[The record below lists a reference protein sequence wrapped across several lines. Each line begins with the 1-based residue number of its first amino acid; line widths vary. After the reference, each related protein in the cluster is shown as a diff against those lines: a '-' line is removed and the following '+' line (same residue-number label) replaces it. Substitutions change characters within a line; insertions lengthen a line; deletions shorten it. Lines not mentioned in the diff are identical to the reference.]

1 MDKPQ
6 LLAKA
11 NPPTWLKTLV
21 IIIIGLGIFFRFAH
35 LGQKI
40 YCCDESWTSV
50 AISGNTVAEL
60 RQEVSHHQGT
70 IPITTFDKYQHINPD
85 HGVADTLNYLITSD
99 PQHPPL
105 YYVMVRLWAQVFG
118 DSPTG
123 VRSLSALI
131 SLLIFP
137 SVYWLC
143 LELFESPVV
152 GWVAMALIAVSP
164 WQLFFAQE
172 ARQYSLWMGEI
183 LGSSAALLRAI
194 RQENKGNWAV
204 YTLTLALGLY
214 THLFTVLVMIA
225 HGIYVVI
232 QQQFRFTKTFLN
244 YLLGTIA
251 AFLMFLPWLI
261 VLITH
266 LSTALELT
274 SGFAVRWID
283 NPFELITIFLIR
295 VTRTF
300 FDLNLTSDR
309 VVFNSLTLEGS
320 LFYSIPALIFSLV
333 LILYLIFFI
342 GKVSQNKTSLFI
354 FVLGGFTG
362 LLLVIYDLIFGGI
375 RSLQVRY
382 QLPLYLSI
390 EIIVAYVLV
399 FYIFQEQTWRQKI
412 AQFMIVGLLIAG
424 LVSDVRFF
432 QAENWWTQLDG
443 QFIKETSQVINQLE
457 RPLLVINDSPVNL
470 GGILTLSHYL
480 PKVRLLPIE
489 DSEMVPISQE
499 YNHILFMQNNSSLF
513 HQLEQDK
520 SYHLKVIKVLNP
532 PPGGL
537 WQFDKIEN
545 AKVVRTNITWLVESI

>member
-1 MDKPQ
+1 MDEPQ
-6 LLAKA
+6 LPSKA
-11 NPPTWLKTLV
+11 NPPTWVKILV
-21 IIIIGLGIFFRFAH
+21 ISLMGLGIFFRFAH

-60 RQEVSHHQGT
+60 KQEVSHHQGT
-70 IPITTFDKYQHINPD
+70 IPITTFDKYQHINSD
-85 HGVADTLNYLITSD
+85 RGVADTVNYLITSD

-118 DSPTG
+118 DSPIG

-131 SLLIFP
+131 SLLTFP

-164 WQLFFAQE
+164 LQLFFAQE
-172 ARQYSLWMGEI
+172 ARQYSLWMVEI
-183 LGSSAALLRAI
+183 LVSTAALLRAI

-232 QQQFRFTKTFLN
+232 QEQFRFTKTLFN
-244 YLLGTIA
+244 YLLVTIA

-261 VLITH
+261 VIITH
-266 LSTALELT
+266 IRTALELT
-274 SGFAVRWID
+274 SEFAIRRID
-283 NPFELITIFLIR
+283 NPFELIAIFLIR

-300 FDLNLTSDR
+300 FDLNLTLDTL
-309 VVFNSLTLEGS
+309 VFKSLAVEGS
-320 LFYSIPALIFSLV
+320 LFSSITTLIFSLF
-333 LILYLIFFI
+333 LIILLIWFLVKVPPNNTSLLIF
-342 GKVSQNKTSLFI
+342 L
-354 FVLGGFTG
+354 LGGFTG
-362 LLLVIYDLIFGGI
+362 LLLVIYDLIFGGT

-390 EIIVAYVLV
+390 QIIVAYVLA

-412 AQFMIVGLLIAG
+412 AQFIIVGLLIAG
-424 LVSDVRFF
+424 FVSDIRFF
-432 QAENWWTQLDG
+432 QAENWWTQSDG
-443 QFIKETSQVINQLE
+443 QFTKETSQVINQSE

-480 PKVRLLPIE
+480 PKVRLLPSSDAE
-489 DSEMVPISQE
+489 LLPIPQNYSQ
-499 YNHILFMQNNSSLF
+499 IFFLQNNSSLF
-513 HQLEQDK
+513 HQLKQDR

-537 WQFDKIEN
+537 WQFDK
-545 AKVVRTNITWLVESI
+545 VEK

>member
-6 LLAKA
+6 LLASS
-11 NPPTWLKTLV
+11 NPPTWLKILV
-21 IIIIGLGIFFRFAH
+21 IIIMGLGIFFRFAH

-50 AISGNTVAEL
+50 AISGNTLAEL

-123 VRSLSALI
+123 VRSLSAVI

-152 GWVAMALIAVSP
+152 GWVAIALIAVSP
-164 WQLFFAQE
+164 LQLYFAQE
-172 ARQYSLWMGEI
+172 ARQYSLWMVEI
-183 LGSSAALLRAI
+183 LVSSAALLRAI
-194 RQENKGNWAV
+194 RQENKVNWAV
-204 YTLTLALGLY
+204 YALTLALGLY
-214 THLFTVLVMIA
+214 THLFTVLVIIA
-225 HGIYVVI
+225 HGIYVLI
-232 QQQFRFTKTFLN
+232 QQQFRFTKTLLN
-244 YLLGTIA
+244 YLLATIA

-274 SGFAVRWID
+274 SGFTIKLIN
-283 NPFELITIFLIR
+283 NPFELIAIFLIR
-295 VTRTF
+295 VSRTF
-300 FDLNLTSDR
+300 FDFNLTSSIG
-309 VVFNSLTLEGS
+309 VFNSLVVEGY
-320 LFYSIPALIFSLV
+320 LYYSIPTLIFSLV
-333 LILYLIFFI
+333 LIIYLILFFV
-342 GKVSQNKTSLFI
+342 KVPQNKTSLFI
-354 FVLGGFTG
+354 FLLGGFTS
-362 LLLVIYDLIFGGI
+362 LLLVIYDLIFGGT

-382 QLPLYLSI
+382 QLPLYLSL
-390 EIIVAYVLV
+390 EILVASVLA

-432 QAENWWTQLDG
+432 QAENWWTQLEG
-443 QFIKETSQVINQLE
+443 QFIKETSQVISKSE
-457 RPLLVINDSPVNL
+457 KALLVINDSQVNL
-470 GGILTLSHYL
+470 GGILTLSRHYL
-480 PKVRLLPIE
+480 PKVRLLPIA
-489 DSEMVPISQE
+489 DSEPVPIPQE
-499 YNHILFMQNNSSLF
+499 YSQILFMQNNSSLF
-513 HQLEQDK
+513 HQMEQDK
-520 SYHLKVIKVLNP
+520 SYHLKVIKVANV

-537 WQFDKIEN
+537 WQFDK
-545 AKVVRTNITWLVESI
+545 VEKL

>member
-11 NPPTWLKTLV
+11 NTPTWVKILV
-21 IIIIGLGIFFRFAH
+21 ISLIGLGIFFRFAH
-35 LGQKI
+35 LGQKT

-50 AISGNTVAEL
+50 AISGHTVAEL
-60 RQEVSHHQGT
+60 KQEVSHHQGT
-70 IPITTFDKYQHINPD
+70 IPITTFDKYQHINSD
-85 HGVADTLNYLITSD
+85 RGVADTVNYLITSD

-152 GWVAMALIAVSP
+152 GWFAMALIAVSP
-164 WQLFFAQE
+164 LQLFFAQE
-172 ARQYSLWMGEI
+172 ARQYSLWMVEI
-183 LGSSAALLRAI
+183 LVSSAALLRAI
-194 RQENKGNWAV
+194 RQENKANWAV

-225 HGIYVVI
+225 HGIYLVI
-232 QQQFRFTKTFLN
+232 QEEFRFTKTLFN
-244 YLLGTIA
+244 YLLVTIA

-274 SGFAVRWID
+274 SEFAIRRID
-283 NPFELITIFLIR
+283 NPFELIAIFLIR

-300 FDLNLTSDR
+300 FDLNLTLDTL
-309 VVFNSLTLEGS
+309 VFKSLAVEGS
-320 LFYSIPALIFSLV
+320 LFSSITTLIFSLFV
-333 LILYLIFFI
+333 IIFLILFLVKVPPNNTSLLIF
-342 GKVSQNKTSLFI
+342 L
-354 FVLGGFTG
+354 LGVFTG
-362 LLLVIYDLIFGGI
+362 LLLVIYDLIFGGT

-390 EIIVAYVLV
+390 QIIIAYVLA
-399 FYIFQEQTWRQKI
+399 FYIFQEQALRQKI
-412 AQFMIVGLLIAG
+412 GQFIIVGLLIAG
-424 LVSDVRFF
+424 FVSDVRFF
-432 QAENWWTQLDG
+432 QAENWWTQSDG
-443 QFIKETSQVINQLE
+443 QFTKETSQVMNQSE
-457 RPLLVINDSPVNL
+457 RSLLVINDSPVNL

-480 PKVRLLPIE
+480 PKVRLLPIA
-489 DSEMVPISQE
+489 DSELLPIPQNYSQ
-499 YNHILFMQNNSSLF
+499 IFFMQNNSSLF
-513 HQLEQDK
+513 HQLKQDR
-520 SYHLKVIKVLNP
+520 SYQLKIIKVLNP

-537 WQFDKIEN
+537 WEFDKVD
-545 AKVVRTNITWLVESI
+545 KL

>member
-1 MDKPQ
+1 MNNQPQ
-6 LLAKA
+6 LLAKV
-11 NPPTWLKTLV
+11 NPPTWLKILV
-21 IIIIGLGIFFRFAH
+21 IILLGLGIFFRFAH

-85 HGVADTLNYLITSD
+85 DGVADTLNYLITSD

-164 WQLFFAQE
+164 LQLFFAQE
-172 ARQYSLWMGEI
+172 ARQYSLWMVEI
-183 LGSSAALLRAI
+183 LVSSAALLRAI
-194 RQENKGNWAV
+194 RQENKQNWAV

-232 QQQFRFTKTFLN
+232 QQHFRFTKTFLN

-251 AFLMFLPWLI
+251 AFLMLLPWLI

-274 SGFAVRWID
+274 SGWAIKRIE
-283 NPFELITIFLIR
+283 NPFELMAIFLIR

-300 FDLNLTSDR
+300 FDLNLTSDL

-333 LILYLIFFI
+333 GIIYLIFFFV
-342 GKVSQNKTSLFI
+342 KVPKNKASLLI
-354 FVLGGFTG
+354 FLLGGFTG
-362 LLLVIYDLIFGGI
+362 LLLVTYDLIFGGT

-382 QLPLYLSI
+382 QLSLYLSI
-390 EIIVAYVLV
+390 EILVAYVLA

-412 AQFMIVGLLIAG
+412 GQSIILGLLIAG

-432 QAENWWTQLDG
+432 QAENWWTQSDG

-457 RPLLVINDSPVNL
+457 KPLLVINDSPVNL

-480 PKVRLLPIE
+480 PKVRLLPIA
-489 DSEMVPISQE
+489 DSELLPISQE
-499 YNHILFMQNNSSLF
+499 YNQIFFMQNNSSLF
-513 HQLEQDK
+513 HQMEQDK
-520 SYHLKVIKVLNP
+520 SYHLKVIKVLNL

-537 WQFDKIEN
+537 WEFDK
-545 AKVVRTNITWLVESI
+545 VEKM

>member
-1 MDKPQ
+1 MEKSQ
-6 LLAKA
+6 LLASS
-11 NPPTWLKTLV
+11 NPPTWLKILV
-21 IIIIGLGIFFRFAH
+21 IILIGLGIFFRFAH
-35 LGQKI
+35 LGQKT

-50 AISGNTVAEL
+50 AISGHTVAEL
-60 RQEVSHHQGT
+60 RQEVSHHQST

-85 HGVADTLNYLITSD
+85 RGVADTLNYLITSD

-152 GWVAMALIAVSP
+152 GWVAMGLIAVSP
-164 WQLFFAQE
+164 LHLFFAQE
-172 ARQYSLWMGEI
+172 ARQYSLWMVEI

-194 RQENKGNWAV
+194 RQENKRNWAV

-251 AFLMFLPWLI
+251 AFLMLLPWLI

-274 SGFAVRWID
+274 SGFAIRWIN
-283 NPFELITIFLIR
+283 NPFELIAIFLIR

-300 FDLNLTSDR
+300 FDLNLTSQT

-320 LFYSIPALIFSLV
+320 LFYSIPTLIFSLF
-333 LILYLIFFI
+333 LIIYLIFFI
-342 GKVSQNKTSLFI
+342 VKVPQNKTSLFI
-354 FVLGGFTG
+354 FLLGGFPG

-375 RSLQVRY
+375 RSIQVRY
-382 QLPLYLSI
+382 QLPLYLSL
-390 EIIVAYVLV
+390 EILVAYVLA

-412 AQFMIVGLLIAG
+412 AQFMILGLLIAG
-424 LVSDVRFF
+424 LVSDVKFF
-432 QAENWWTQLDG
+432 QAENWWTQSDS

-457 RPLLVINDSPVNL
+457 KPLLVINDSPVNL
-470 GGILTLSHYL
+470 GGILTLSHYF
-480 PKVRLLPIE
+480 PKVRLLPIA
-489 DSEMVPISQE
+489 DSEMVQIPQE
-499 YNHILFMQNNSSLF
+499 YNQILFMQNNSSLF

-537 WQFDKIEN
+537 WQFDK
-545 AKVVRTNITWLVESI
+545 VEKL

>member
-1 MDKPQ
+1 MNKPQ
-6 LLAKA
+6 LLVKA
-11 NPPTWLKTLV
+11 NPPTWLKILV

-35 LGQKI
+35 LGQKT

-50 AISGNTVAEL
+50 AISGHTLAEL

-70 IPITTFDKYQHINPD
+70 IPITTFDKYQHINPE

-131 SLLIFP
+131 SVLIFP

-164 WQLFFAQE
+164 LQLFFAQE
-172 ARQYSLWMGEI
+172 ARQYSLWMVEI
-183 LGSSAALLRAI
+183 LVSSAALLRAI
-194 RQENKGNWAV
+194 RQENKRNWAV

-225 HGIYVVI
+225 HGIYVII
-232 QQQFRFTKTFLN
+232 QQHFRFTKTLLN

-251 AFLMFLPWLI
+251 AFLMLLPWLI

-266 LSTALELT
+266 LSTALQLT
-274 SGFAVRWID
+274 SGWGIIRID
-283 NPFELITIFLIR
+283 NPFELIAIFLIR

-300 FDLNLTSDR
+300 LDLNLTSDTLA
-309 VVFNSLTLEGS
+309 FNSLAVEGY
-320 LFYSIPALIFSLV
+320 LFYSIPALIFSLFLV
-333 LILYLIFFI
+333 IYLILFFV
-342 GKVSQNKTSLFI
+342 KVPQNKASLLMFL
-354 FVLGGFTG
+354 LGGFPG

-375 RSLQVRY
+375 RSIQVRY
-382 QLPLYLSI
+382 QLPLYLSL
-390 EIIVAYVLV
+390 EILVAYVLA

-412 AQFMIVGLLIAG
+412 AQFMILGLLIAG
-424 LVSDVRFF
+424 LVSDVKFF
-432 QAENWWTQLDG
+432 QAENWWTQSDS

-470 GGILTLSHYL
+470 GGILTLSNYL
-480 PKVRLLPIE
+480 PKVRLLPIA
-489 DSEMVPISQE
+489 DSELLPIPNEYSQ
-499 YNHILFMQNNSSLF
+499 ILFMQNNSSLF

-520 SYHLKVIKVLNP
+520 SYHLKVIKALNP

-537 WQFDKIEN
+537 WQFDK
-545 AKVVRTNITWLVESI
+545 VEKL

>member
-6 LLAKA
+6 LLVKA
-11 NPPTWLKTLV
+11 NPPTWLKILV
-21 IIIIGLGIFFRFAH
+21 IILMGLGIFFRFAH
-35 LGQKI
+35 LGQKT

-60 RQEVSHHQGT
+60 RQEVSHHQDT
-70 IPITTFDKYQHINPD
+70 IPITTFDKYQHINPE

-105 YYVMVRLWAQVFG
+105 YYVMVRLWVQVFG

-164 WQLFFAQE
+164 LQLFFAQE
-172 ARQYSLWMGEI
+172 ARQYSLWMVGI
-183 LGSSAALLRAI
+183 LVSSAALLRAI
-194 RQENKGNWAV
+194 RQENKVNWAV

-232 QQQFRFTKTFLN
+232 QQHFRFTKTFLN
-244 YLLGTIA
+244 YLLGTVA
-251 AFLMFLPWLI
+251 GFLMLLPWLI

-274 SGFAVRWID
+274 SGFTIRWIN
-283 NPFELITIFLIR
+283 NPFELIAIFLIR

-300 FDLNLTSDR
+300 LDLNLTLDT
-309 VVFNSLTLEGS
+309 VAFNSLAVEGS

-333 LILYLIFFI
+333 LIIYLILFFV
-342 GKVSQNKTSLFI
+342 KVVQNKTSLLI
-354 FVLGGFTG
+354 FLLGGFTS
-362 LLLVIYDLIFGGI
+362 LLLVIYDLLFGGF

-382 QLPLYLSI
+382 QLPLYLSL
-390 EIIVAYVLV
+390 EILVAYVLA

-412 AQFMIVGLLIAG
+412 AQFMILGLLIAG
-424 LVSDVRFF
+424 LVSDLRFF
-432 QAENWWTQLDG
+432 QAENWWTQSDS
-443 QFIKETSQVINQLE
+443 QFIKETYQVINQLE

-480 PKVRLLPIE
+480 PKVRLLPIADAE
-489 DSEMVPISQE
+489 LVPIPQE
-499 YNHILFMQNNSSLF
+499 YNQILFMQNNSSLF

-520 SYHLKVIKVLNP
+520 SYHLKVIKVLNS

-537 WQFDKIEN
+537 WEFDK
-545 AKVVRTNITWLVESI
+545 VEKM

>member
-1 MDKPQ
+1 MDNPQ
-6 LLAKA
+6 LLASS
-11 NPPTWLKTLV
+11 NPPTWLKILV
-21 IIIIGLGIFFRFAH
+21 ISLMGLGIFFRFAH

-50 AISGNTVAEL
+50 AISGHTVAEL
-60 RQEVSHHQGT
+60 KQEVSHHQGT
-70 IPITTFDKYQHINPD
+70 IPITTFDKYQHINSD
-85 HGVADTLNYLITSD
+85 RGVADTVNYLITSD

-137 SVYWLC
+137 SIYWLC

-164 WQLFFAQE
+164 LQIFFAQE
-172 ARQYSLWMGEI
+172 ARQYSLWMVEI
-183 LGSSAALLRAI
+183 LVSSAALLRAI

-232 QQQFRFTKTFLN
+232 QQQFGFTKTFLN
-244 YLLGTIA
+244 YLLVTIA
-251 AFLMFLPWLI
+251 AFLMLLPWLI

-274 SGFAVRWID
+274 SAFAIRRID
-283 NPFELITIFLIR
+283 NPFELIAIFMIR
-295 VTRTF
+295 VSRTF
-300 FDLNLTSDR
+300 FDLNLTSDTLA
-309 VVFNSLTLEGS
+309 FKSLAVEGY
-320 LFYSIPALIFSLV
+320 LFYSITTLIFSLV
-333 LILYLIFFI
+333 LIIYLILFFV
-342 GKVSQNKTSLFI
+342 KMSQNKTSLLI
-354 FVLGGFTG
+354 FLLGGFPG
-362 LLLVIYDLIFGGI
+362 LLLVIYDLIFGGT
-375 RSLQVRY
+375 RSLEVRY

-390 EIIVAYVLV
+390 EILVAYVLA
-399 FYIFQEQTWRQKI
+399 FYIFQEQTWRQKN
-412 AQFMIVGLLIAG
+412 AQFIIVGLLIVG
-424 LVSDVRFF
+424 LVSDVKFF
-432 QAENWWTQLDG
+432 QAENWWTQSDG
-443 QFIKETSQVINQLE
+443 QFTKETSQVMNQSE
-457 RPLLVINDSPVNL
+457 RPLLVINNSPINL

-480 PKVRLLPIE
+480 PKVRLLPIA
-489 DSEMVPISQE
+489 DSELLPIPQNYSQ
-499 YNHILFMQNNSSLF
+499 IFFMQNNSNLF
-513 HQLEQDK
+513 HQMEQDK
-520 SYHLKVIKVLNP
+520 SYHLKVIKVLNL

-537 WQFDKIEN
+537 WQFDK
-545 AKVVRTNITWLVESI
+545 VEKL

>member
-6 LLAKA
+6 LLASS
-11 NPPTWLKTLV
+11 NPPTWLKILV

-50 AISGNTVAEL
+50 AISGHTVAEL

-70 IPITTFDKYQHINPD
+70 IPITTFDKYQHINPE
-85 HGVADTLNYLITSD
+85 HGVADTVNYLITSD

-164 WQLFFAQE
+164 LHLFFAQE
-172 ARQYSLWMGEI
+172 ARQYSLWMVEI

-194 RQENKGNWAV
+194 RQENKVNWAV

-251 AFLMFLPWLI
+251 AFLMLSPWLI

-266 LSTALELT
+266 IRTALELT
-274 SGFAVRWID
+274 SGWAIKRID
-283 NPFELITIFLIR
+283 NPFELIAIFLIR

-300 FDLNLTSDR
+300 FDLNLTSDIFA
-309 VVFNSLTLEGS
+309 FNSLAVEGD
-320 LFYSIPALIFSLV
+320 LFYSITALIFSLFLIV
-333 LILYLIFFI
+333 YLILFFV
-342 GKVSQNKTSLFI
+342 KFVQNKTSLLMFL
-354 FVLGGFTG
+354 LGGFPS
-362 LLLVIYDLIFGGI
+362 LLLVIYDLLFGGS

-382 QLPLYLSI
+382 QLPLYLSL
-390 EIIVAYVLV
+390 EILVAYVLA

-412 AQFMIVGLLIAG
+412 GQFMITGLLIAG
-424 LVSDVRFF
+424 LVSDVTFF
-432 QAENWWTQLDG
+432 QAENWWTQSES
-443 QFIKETSQVINQLE
+443 QFIKETSQVISKSE
-457 RPLLVINDSPVNL
+457 KALLVINDSPVNL
-470 GGILTLSHYL
+470 GGILTLSRHYL
-480 PKVRLLPIE
+480 PKVRLLPIA
-489 DSEMVPISQE
+489 DSELLPISNE
-499 YNHILFMQNNSSLF
+499 YNQIFFMQNNSSLF

-520 SYHLKVIKVLNP
+520 SYHFKVIKVLNP

-537 WQFDKIEN
+537 WQFDK
-545 AKVVRTNITWLVESI
+545 VEKL